1 MNDVVAPVRSGI
13 DFKADAY
20 RDPWSVPLDEIDV
33 SNPYLYSED
42 TWHGFFARLRR
53 DDPVHFCDSPLYGPY
68 WSVTRYRDIMTVDT
82 SHQTYSSDAGFG
94 GITLKDVPLPYRKE
108 SFIAM
113 DPPRHDEQR
122 KIVAPIVA
130 PPNLAKMSDTIRE
143 RAIRILEGLP
153 RGEVFD
159 WVDRVSIEL
168 TTQMLSTLF
177 DFPFEERRT
186 LTRWSNVS
194 TVNTRAGT
202 EIDSEEKR
210 DAVLQEM
217 LAYFAEVWK
226 IRQKAAAEI
235 RPDLDAGARR
245 GDARSAVAAAGV
257 HGQPA
262 AVDRRRQRHDAQ
274 LDQRRTVVPEPV
286 PRGICKA
293 ARRSRLDPE
302 DGAGDHP
309 LPIAGR
315 THAPHRAQRYRVE
328 REAHRQGR
336 QGGDVVHRGQPRS
349 RRDRGPGPFH
359 HRPRAAASAFVVRVR
374 HSPLRRQPAGGDAAD
389 DPVGGDPEALPADR
403 GCGET
408 EASLL
413 KPDPRHHRDESAIP
427 AKPACAR
434 RTCRAS
440 RRRSRSPRA
449 YDRMVAFEVSIAI
462 LNHIAAPRA
471 AQQLRPLAGLR
482 EAGRVDRAGPRVPQ
496 GYREVKTPSARFAPI
511 RELGAQPRLPAP
523 PQTTPSR
530 RNRLFKGADAE
541 VRYGCFQNSSAVRRA
556 GYPCKSFRPS

>member
-1 MNDVVAPVRSGI
+1 MNDVVAPMRSGI
-13 DFKADAY
+13 DFKAEAH

-82 SHQTYSSDAGFG
+82 SHQTYSSDAAFG
-94 GITLKDVPLPYRKE
+94 GITLKDVSLQYRKE

-130 PPNLAKMSDTIRE
+130 PPNLAKMSGTIRE

-202 EIDSEEKR
+202 EIDLEEKR

-226 IRQKAAAEI
+226 IRQKQPPKFDLISMLAHGEATRDLPSRPQEFMGNLLLLIVGGNDTTRNSISGGLWFLNQFPEEYAKLRADPGLIPKMVPEI
-235 RPDLDAGARR
+235 IRYQSP
-245 GDARSAVAAAGV
+245 VV
-257 HGQPA
+257 HM
-262 AVDRRRQRHDAQ
+262 
-274 LDQRRTVVPEPV
+274 RRTALSDAELN
-286 PRGICKA
+286 GQA
-293 ARRSRLDPE
+293 
-302 DGAGDHP
+302 HP
-309 LPIAGR
+309 
-315 THAPHRAQRYRVE
+315 
-328 REAHRQGR
+328 QGR
-336 QGGDVVHRGQPRS
+336 QGGDVVHRRQPRS
-349 RRDRGPGPFH
+349 RRDRGAGPFH
-359 HRPRAAASAFVVRVR
+359 HRPAASASAFVVRVR

-389 DPVGGDPEALPADR
+389 DPVGGNPEALPADR
-403 GCGET
+403 GRGET

-413 KPDPRHHRDESAIP
+413 KPDPRHHRDESAHPGINPRAP
-427 AKPACAR
+427 AGPV
-434 RTCRAS
+434 
-440 RRRSRSPRA
+440 RRR
-449 YDRMVAFEVSIAI
+449 
-462 LNHIAAPRA
+462 
-471 AQQLRPLAGLR
+471 
-482 EAGRVDRAGPRVPQ
+482 
-496 GYREVKTPSARFAPI
+496 
-511 RELGAQPRLPAP
+511 GA
-523 PQTTPSR
+523 S
-530 RNRLFKGADAE
+530 
-541 VRYGCFQNSSAVRRA
+541 VC
-556 GYPCKSFRPS
+556 

>member
-1 MNDVVAPVRSGI
+1 MNDVVAPVWNGL
-13 DFKADAY
+13 DFKAEAH

-42 TWHGFFARLRR
+42 TWHGFFARLRG

-82 SHQTYSSDAGFG
+82 SHQTYSSDAAFG
-94 GITLKDVPLPYRKE
+94 GITLKDVPLQYRKE

-130 PPNLAKMSDTIRE
+130 PPNLAKMSSTIRE

-226 IRQKAAAEI
+226 IRQKQPPKFDLISMLAHGEATRDLPS
-235 RPDLDAGARR
+235 RPQEFMGNL
-245 GDARSAVAAAGV
+245 
-257 HGQPA
+257 
-262 AVDRRRQRHDAQ
+262 
-274 LDQRRTVVPEPV
+274 LLL
-286 PRGICKA
+286 I
-293 ARRSRLDPE
+293 
-302 DGAGDHP
+302 
-309 LPIAGR
+309 
-315 THAPHRAQRYRVE
+315 
-328 REAHRQGR
+328 
-336 QGGDVVHRGQPRS
+336 
-349 RRDRGPGPFH
+349 
-359 HRPRAAASAFVVRVR
+359 
-374 HSPLRRQPAGGDAAD
+374 
-389 DPVGGDPEALPADR
+389 VGGNDTTR
-403 GCGET
+403 N
-408 EASLL
+408 
-413 KPDPRHHRDESAIP
+413 
-427 AKPACAR
+427 
-434 RTCRAS
+434 
-440 RRRSRSPRA
+440 
-449 YDRMVAFEVSIAI
+449 SIGGGLWF
-462 LNHIAAPRA
+462 LNQFP
-471 AQQLRPLAGLR
+471 
-482 EAGRVDRAGPRVPQ
+482 
-496 GYREVKTPSARFAPI
+496 
-511 RELGAQPRLPAP
+511 
-523 PQTTPSR
+523 
-530 RNRLFKGADAE
+530 
-541 VRYGCFQNSSAVRRA
+541 
-556 GYPCKSFRPS
+556 

>member
-1 MNDVVAPVRSGI
+1 MSAPHDYTQDLAGIRARVLLIHGRYDRMVPFEVSIAIINHIADWHLVLLNNCGHGPLFENAAEWTAQVLAFLKGCWRPVADLGVAPRRRWQVGNSNAIFIGRTSRSMMVGIPAQEQRQERPMNDVVAPVRNAI
-13 DFKADAY
+13 DFKAEAY

-53 DDPVHFCDSPLYGPY
+53 DDAVHFCDSPLYGPY

-82 SHQTYSSDAGFG
+82 SHQTYSSDAAFG
-94 GITLKDVPLPYRKE
+94 GITLKDVPLQYRKE

-130 PPNLAKMSDTIRE
+130 PPNLAKMSGTIRE

-226 IRQKAAAEI
+226 IRQKQPPKFDLISMLAHGEATRDLPSRPQEFMGNLLLLIVGGNDTTRNSISGGLWFLNQFPEEYAKLRADPGLIPKMVPEI
-235 RPDLDAGARR
+235 IRYQSP
-245 GDARSAVAAAGV
+245 VV
-257 HGQPA
+257 HM
-262 AVDRRRQRHDAQ
+262 
-274 LDQRRTVVPEPV
+274 RRTALSDAELNGKRIKKGDKVAMWYIAGN
-286 PRGICKA
+286 R
-293 ARRSRLDPE
+293 DPE
-302 DGAGDHP
+302 EIEDPDRF
-309 LPIAGR
+309 IID
-315 THAPHRAQRYRVE
+315 RA
-328 REAHRQGR
+328 
-336 QGGDVVHRGQPRS
+336 
-349 RRDRGPGPFH
+349 
-359 HRPRAAASAFVVRVR
+359 RPRQHLSFGFGIHRCVGNRLAEMQLTILWEEILKRFPPIEVVEKPKRAYSNLIHGITEMKVR
-374 HSPLRRQPAGGDAAD
+374 
-389 DPVGGDPEALPADR
+389 
-403 GCGET
+403 
-408 EASLL
+408 
-413 KPDPRHHRDESAIP
+413 IP
-427 AKPACAR
+427 A
-434 RTCRAS
+434 
-440 RRRSRSPRA
+440 
-449 YDRMVAFEVSIAI
+449 
-462 LNHIAAPRA
+462 
-471 AQQLRPLAGLR
+471 
-482 EAGRVDRAGPRVPQ
+482 
-496 GYREVKTPSARFAPI
+496 
-511 RELGAQPRLPAP
+511 
-523 PQTTPSR
+523 
-530 RNRLFKGADAE
+530 
-541 VRYGCFQNSSAVRRA
+541 
-556 GYPCKSFRPS
+556 